1 MKLNEVFDYLKYGE
15 LGNVNLGVPDV
26 DSIVGEI
33 KPEHYPKLI
42 AHTNMALT
50 ALYTRFWLSSKE
62 VIIQLV
68 PHIQQYWLDRKY
80 ADTNELSSEPY
91 RYIMD
96 SVFDPFLG
104 DVLKIEEIHNE
115 GGEIVYLND
124 LTQPWSVFTPT
135 YNSIQIP
142 YPMWCNSLVV
152 HYRANHPRIDLQT
165 KDPAQVELQIPEGF
179 LEPLLF
185 YIAHRVFASM
195 NVDNDGE
202 SNNYLQKYEMSCKGL
217 ETKGLHIT
225 PNYSNL
231 QLDRNGWK

>member
-1 MKLNEVFDYLKYGE
+1 MKLSEVFNYLESGE
-15 LGNVNLGVPDV
+15 LGNIALGVPDV
-26 DSIVGEI
+26 DSVIGEI
-33 KPEHYPKLI
+33 RPEHWPKLI
-42 AHTNMALT
+42 AHTNLALT

-62 VIIQLV
+62 EIIQLF

-80 ADTNELSSEPY
+80 AQTNTLSPESY

-96 SVFDPFLG
+96 SVFMPFQD

-142 YPMWCNSLVV
+142 YPMWCNSLVI
-152 HYRANHPRIDLQT
+152 HYRANHPQIPLDT
-165 KDPAQVELQIPEGF
+165 DKPNQVELQIPHGF

-202 SNNYLQKYEMSCKGL
+202 SNNYLQKYENSCKQL
-217 ETKGLHIT
+217 ESKGLHIT

-231 QLDRNGWK
+231 RLDQNGWK